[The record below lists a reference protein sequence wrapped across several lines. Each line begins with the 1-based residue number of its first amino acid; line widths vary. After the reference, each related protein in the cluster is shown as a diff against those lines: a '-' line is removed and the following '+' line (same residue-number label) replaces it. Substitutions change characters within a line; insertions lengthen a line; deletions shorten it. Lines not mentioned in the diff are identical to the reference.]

1 MNIRPVVEPRR
12 WAAFH
17 CYGIYGQLMDIQAS
31 VEDLQGALQAGQL
44 RVARYAGLTVIRQ
57 CLRLRSLQAAG
68 FPPDNS
74 DATADLFAGLP
85 ESIVSSALALST
97 RLAQATEPA
106 EAQAA
111 AEAIEAHVREFEAEL
126 GFPDS
131 LPSVRRPEGL
141 FPALRLAREV
151 LPINRSANLP
161 LALPAEWVSAA
172 EPNKS
177 AVSS

>member
-1 MNIRPVVEPRR
+1 MNIRPVTEPRR

-31 VEDLQGALQAGQL
+31 VEDMQGAVQAGQV
-44 RVARYAGLTVIRQ
+44 RVARYAGLAIIRL
-57 CLRLRSLQAAG
+57 CLRLRALQAAG
-68 FPPDNS
+68 FPPDTS
-74 DATADLFAGLP
+74 DAMADLFAGLP
-85 ESIVSSALALST
+85 ESTVGSALALSS
-97 RLAQATEPA
+97 RLARATESA
-106 EAQAA
+106 DVSAA
-111 AEAIEAHVREFEAEL
+111 AEAIEAHVREFEADL
-126 GFPDS
+126 GFADP

-172 EPNKS
+172 EPNTG
-177 AVSS
+177 AVTS